1 MAIHRHT
8 YVNQWES
15 THLRCHS
22 CWRKDPPFFIT
33 LERRNADEGLYDE
46 KFDVRLCYECA
57 MNTGIHLIAD
67 ARAASREAHAHQPDV
82 HRPNLSLVTQRP
94 SHDRE
99 SVSSETDLDF

>member
-22 CWRKDPPFFIT
+22 CWKKDPPFFII
-33 LERRNADEGLYDE
+33 LERFNAIDDEE
-46 KFDVRLCYECA
+46 FDVRLCYQCA
-57 MNTGIHLIAD
+57 MNIGIHLIAD
-67 ARAASREAHAHQPDV
+67 AREASREADAHQADA